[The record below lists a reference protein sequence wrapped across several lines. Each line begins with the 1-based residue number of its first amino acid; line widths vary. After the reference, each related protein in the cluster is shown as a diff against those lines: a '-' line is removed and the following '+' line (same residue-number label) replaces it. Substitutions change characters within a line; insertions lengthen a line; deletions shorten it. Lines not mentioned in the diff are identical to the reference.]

1 MTLYTVDAVQ
11 SFEVESVATDQSL
24 LSALETMFEERY
36 TQLGVKREGELV
48 GMVSY
53 RSIARVLK
61 LMRKMGVEKNLP
73 GRRVTMAIEDL
84 EPTVTPNDDITVLFD
99 LLDKN
104 SYVLIE
110 PEEGGVY
117 EILTNYDLLHFIQE
131 SSEPFLL
138 VEEIERTVRDLMKM
152 VFSEKLA
159 EELNEA
165 FDDME
170 DFPTPHAV
178 TDCSFGHYP
187 IFFSKNWNEFEEYFE
202 ENRDFVTSLL
212 EQVGDIR
219 NQLFHFRTDHNR
231 DIDYELLKFTHSY
244 FFTLPNQN

>member
-1 MTLYTVDAVQ
+1 MTLYTVDAVP
-11 SFEVESVATDQSL
+11 SFEIESVATDQSL
-24 LSALETMFEERY
+24 LSALETMFEEEY
-36 TQLGVKREGELV
+36 TQLGVKREDELV

-61 LMRKMGVEKNLP
+61 VMRKMGIEKDLP

-99 LLDKN
+99 LLDKS

-110 PEEGGVY
+110 PEEGGSY

-138 VEEIERTVRDLMKM
+138 VEEIERTVRDLMKS
-152 VFSEKLA
+152 VFPERLSD
-159 EELNEA
+159 ELNEA
-165 FDDME
+165 FENMD
-170 DFPTPHAV
+170 DFPTPDTV

-187 IFFSKNWNEFEEYFE
+187 IFLSKNWNEFEGYFE
-202 ENRDFVTSLL
+202 EDRDFVTNLL
-212 EQVGDIR
+212 DQIGDIR
-219 NQLFHFRTDHNR
+219 NQLFHFRTEHNG
-231 DIDYELLKFTHSY
+231 DIDYELLRFAHSY
-244 FFTLPNQN
+244 FFTLSN